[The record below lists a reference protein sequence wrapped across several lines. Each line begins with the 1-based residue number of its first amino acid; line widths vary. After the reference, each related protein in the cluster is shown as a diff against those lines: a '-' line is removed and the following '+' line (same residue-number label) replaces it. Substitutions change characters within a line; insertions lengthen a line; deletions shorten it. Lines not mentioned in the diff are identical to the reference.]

1 MFTFLNYSSFYG
13 DGKAKSRPPPS
24 HPFDWLPG
32 SSPAVAKDL
41 PPDATDIQ
49 IRHPDLP
56 DASEK
61 KLGEDKRTGYSEIY
75 PKPPISMEVD
85 NGPH

>member
-1 MFTFLNYSSFYG
+1 
-13 DGKAKSRPPPS
+13 
-24 HPFDWLPG
+24 
-32 SSPAVAKDL
+32 VAKDL

-75 PKPPISMEVD
+75 PKPPISMEVG